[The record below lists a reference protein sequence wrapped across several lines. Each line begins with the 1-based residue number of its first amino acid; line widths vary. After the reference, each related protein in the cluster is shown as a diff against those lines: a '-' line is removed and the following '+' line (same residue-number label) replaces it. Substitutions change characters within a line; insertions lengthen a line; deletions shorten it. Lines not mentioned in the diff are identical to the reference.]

1 MSTVNV
7 GDAVVHVRL
16 GGRGLPLVFVH
27 GSGADHTL
35 WNQQHSA
42 LERSYAVASL
52 DLNGHGQSPQR
63 AGEGLA
69 TYTEDVLAVM
79 TGLQE
84 PVFLL
89 GHSLGGAIAL
99 NVALQKPRNLR
110 AIGLIGTGAKLRV
123 HPQILSLTATDFDSA
138 IEFLLQWEFR
148 GDTPAELRQWR
159 RDQLR
164 RNGQRALERDFATCD
179 NFNVMDRLHE
189 IEVPALVVCG
199 RDDKLTPVKYS
210 QYLKNQLPEAQF
222 QIIEGAGHNVML
234 EQAKALNEA
243 IDEFARAL

>member
-1 MSTVNV
+1 MPTVNV
-7 GDAVVHVRL
+7 GDTAVHVRL

-35 WNQQHSA
+35 WNHQHAA
-42 LERSYAVASL
+42 LEKSYAVASL
-52 DLNGHGQSPQR
+52 DLNGHSQSPQR
-63 AGEGLA
+63 EGEGLV

-79 TGLQE
+79 ADLEE

-123 HPQILSLTATDFDSA
+123 HPEILSLAATDFDSA
-138 IEFLLQWEFR
+138 IEFLLPWEFR
-148 GDTPAELRQWR
+148 DDAPEGLRQWR
-159 RDQLR
+159 REQMR
-164 RNGQRALERDFATCD
+164 RNGQRALQRDFATCD
-179 NFNVMDRLHE
+179 GFNVMDRLSE
-189 IEVPALVVCG
+189 IKVPALVVCG

-210 QYLKNQLPEAQF
+210 QYLKDQLPEAQCK
-222 QIIEGAGHNVML
+222 IIEGAGHNVML
-234 EQAKALNEA
+234 EQPKALNDA
-243 IDEFARAL
+243 IHEFAREL